1 MKTIVLPKKAFG
13 AELARDGGV
22 SGGDAVMLSI
32 LVTTCVAAFVG
43 LVILGHVILLMDF
56 WHFRR
61 TPKAAEPTV
70 THAHVPAE

>member
-1 MKTIVLPKKAFG
+1 
-13 AELARDGGV
+13 
-22 SGGDAVMLSI
+22 MLSI

-70 THAHVPAE
+70 TPAHVPAE